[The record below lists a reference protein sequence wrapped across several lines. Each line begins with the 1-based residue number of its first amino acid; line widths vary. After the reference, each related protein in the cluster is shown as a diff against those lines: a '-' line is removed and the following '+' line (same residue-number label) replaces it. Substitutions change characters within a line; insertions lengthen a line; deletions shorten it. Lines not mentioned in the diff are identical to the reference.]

1 MPVVSQFQFANRF
14 RPPACLFAAAA
25 TGVLSLGLLCQQT
38 AIAQTAQAHT
48 AEQPSAESVATAE
61 QVAEIAKLIG
71 DLGDADYETRDE
83 AHRQLAKLGPLAFD
97 ALAAAESSAD
107 AEVSRRA
114 TYLLRSLRIPW
125 IREDDPADVRQQLRN
140 YDALDTADRLR
151 RIEELGVMP
160 ADVGTGPLCRIVR
173 YEKRSALAKAAALMI
188 VDRPPPEGETL
199 ERQRKTIRQT
209 LGTSK
214 RTAARWLQAYDRF
227 FAEPDKALADWE
239 QLLTEE
245 TAALA
250 NRSAEA
256 STDQVFRL
264 RKRQYAM
271 LLARDRKDDAQNV
284 IRQMVQLQ
292 PAETQAL
299 VAFIEWLT
307 KAEAWSAID
316 ELAKRHAGVFEKN
329 PILVY
334 ALANAQLSA
343 GKKEEAETTAARA
356 LTIRATEP
364 MTHLVVANR
373 LADMGLFTWAER
385 EYRFVIDNSPN
396 EARLTILAGL
406 TLSAMFQDQEKYLEA
421 AKAREVIVK
430 KIDENPALREQLES
444 SSSSSLAPKRIR
456 AGMEYCYAM
465 HYAAAGDVARQI
477 EHLDKAAEKD
487 PQDADVLIALY
498 RLPNQDEKRR
508 KATKSLIDRATRA
521 SQREI
526 DEYEPLAVESED
538 FQGFLATK
546 YNEYAWLV
554 SNTYGDFDKA
564 LQYSIKSNEIH
575 DNIEGGLL
583 DTLGRCY
590 YAKGDLENAI
600 RTQARALQLDPHSG
614 AIARQLAFFRAEKAK
629 RDGAKGEAG
638 AAIAMPPR
646 ATEP

>member
-1 MPVVSQFQFANRF
+1 
-14 RPPACLFAAAA
+14 
-25 TGVLSLGLLCQQT
+25 
-38 AIAQTAQAHT
+38 
-48 AEQPSAESVATAE
+48 
-61 QVAEIAKLIG
+61 
-71 DLGDADYETRDE
+71 
-83 AHRQLAKLGPLAFD
+83 
-97 ALAAAESSAD
+97 
-107 AEVSRRA
+107 
-114 TYLLRSLRIPW
+114 
-125 IREDDPADVRQQLRN
+125 
-140 YDALDTADRLR
+140 
-151 RIEELGVMP
+151 
-160 ADVGTGPLCRIVR
+160 
-173 YEKRSALAKAAALMI
+173 MI

-199 ERQRKTIRQT
+199 ERQRATIRQT

-214 RTAARWLQAYDRF
+214 RTAARWLLAYERF
-227 FAEPDKALADWE
+227 FSEPDKALADWE

-299 VAFIEWLT
+299 VEFIEWLT

-316 ELAKRHAGVFEKN
+316 ELSKRHAGVFEKN

-343 GKKEEAETTAARA
+343 GKKEEAEKTAARA

-364 MTHLVVANR
+364 MTHLVVAHR

-385 EYRFVIDNSPN
+385 EYRFVIENSPD
-396 EARLTILAGL
+396 EARLAILAGL
-406 TLSAMFQDQEKYLEA
+406 TLSAMFQDQQKYLDA
-421 AKAREVIVK
+421 AQARETIVK
-430 KIDENPALREQLES
+430 KIEGNPALREQLES

-465 HYAAAGDVARQI
+465 HYAAAGDTAKQI
-477 EHLDKAAEKD
+477 EHLDKAAERD

-508 KATKSLIDRATRA
+508 KATRSLIDRATR
-521 SQREI
+521 SFQREI

-564 LQYSIKSNEIH
+564 LHYSIKSNEIH
-575 DNIEGGLL
+575 DNAEGGLL

-614 AIARQLAFFRAEKAK
+614 AIARQLAFFREEKAK
-629 RDGAKGEAG
+629 RDGGKGEAG
-638 AAIAMPPR
+638 TIIAPLQ
-646 ATEP
+646 ATEPD